1 MTGKL
6 KIRDGIYYAVI
17 YYKDSYGKYKQ
28 KWISTKLKE
37 RGNKKEAQRI
47 LDQELEIFKQN
58 LNNPD
63 SSKNNIIFIDY
74 VNQYV
79 ESKKFI
85 VSPTTF
91 RGYLNLVKHINN
103 FFGKN
108 LKLKDVTCQHILD
121 FYQHLRT
128 TRNVKNT
135 TIGKYKEIIAPAL
148 KQAYRDDL
156 IAKNPYE
163 FMPKLKREKPKRSYY
178 DIEELE
184 TLFKITD
191 PTPIG
196 LIVKVASY
204 YGFRRSEI
212 LGLRWQSI
220 DFRRKTIT
228 IENKVVNV
236 EKEVISSE
244 VLKTLSSNRTL
255 PLLPEIEELLLNRKQ
270 EIEKNMMLYG
280 NSYNHKYDDYIFVDD
295 LGNLFLPDY
304 VSHKFRDL
312 LEKNNLKHIRFHDLR
327 HSCASLL
334 VNKNIP
340 MKNIQEWLGHS
351 TYNLTADT
359 YSHLNFETKK
369 ESASAISLALSNK
382 TTQEELDEEIL
393 KLERLL
399 EEKKKQ
405 RKKSD
410 MEM

>member
-1 MTGKL
+1 
-6 KIRDGIYYAVI
+6 
-17 YYKDSYGKYKQ
+17 
-28 KWISTKLKE
+28 
-37 RGNKKEAQRI
+37 
-47 LDQELEIFKQN
+47 
-58 LNNPD
+58 
-63 SSKNNIIFIDY
+63 
-74 VNQYV
+74 
-79 ESKKFI
+79 
-85 VSPTTF
+85 
-91 RGYLNLVKHINN
+91 
-103 FFGKN
+103 
-108 LKLKDVTCQHILD
+108 
-121 FYQHLRT
+121 
-128 TRNVKNT
+128 
-135 TIGKYKEIIAPAL
+135 
-148 KQAYRDDL
+148 
-156 IAKNPYE
+156 
-163 FMPKLKREKPKRSYY
+163 MPKLKREKPKRDYY
-178 DIEELE
+178 DVKELE
-184 TLFKITD
+184 ALFKLTD

-255 PLLPEIEELLLNRKQ
+255 PLLPEIEDLLLKRKA
-270 EIEKNMMLYG
+270 EIEHNKILYG
-280 NSYNHKYDDYIFVDD
+280 KSYNYRYEDYVFVND
-295 LGNLFLPDY
+295 LGNLYLPDY
-304 VSHKFRDL
+304 VTDYFGNLIK
-312 LEKNNLKHIRFHDLR
+312 KNNLKHIRFHDLR

-334 VNKNIP
+334 ANKNIP

-359 YSHLNFETKK
+359 YSHLNFETQK

-393 KLERLL
+393 ELERLL